1 MGAILIGKSSA
12 VFGTPLEVLP
22 LKTHI
27 EYERARFRFR
37 NTDFARVFLK
47 TKTGIRSFIVEKS
60 QDGKHF
66 TCNESMEQGRN
77 ERRAA

>member
-1 MGAILIGKSSA
+1 M
-12 VFGTPLEVLP
+12 
-22 LKTHI
+22 
-27 EYERARFRFR
+27 RFR
-37 NTDFARVFLK
+37 NTEFAKVFLK

-60 QDGKHF
+60 QDEKHF

>member
-1 MGAILIGKSSA
+1 MGAIRIGKGSA
-12 VFGTPLEVLP
+12 VFGIPLEILP

-27 EYERARFRFR
+27 AHDRARMRFR
-37 NTDFARVFLK
+37 NTDFAKVFLK

-66 TCNESMEQGRN
+66 ACNESMEQGRN